1 MQVLSTCLVSLAL
14 FANGARVQTPNKG
27 HDMPAFN
34 LPGASGA
41 ARAKSRT
48 LEPEMVDKQR
58 RSAAGLALAATML
71 GMVPKADAGPFTRQD
86 LNGLSYQNLKGTGL
100 SNTCP
105 RIGKES
111 GTSVS
116 VAGGKYRINNFCLEP
131 TKFEAEEERITRK
144 GEKYKEIVPGKVM
157 TRQTY
162 VLTGIEGALEA
173 DGGKLTFKEQDGI
186 DYAATTV
193 QLPGGERV
201 PFLFTVKDLVAKSD
215 GSSSEVAVGN
225 TFSGDFRVPSYRT
238 GLFLDP
244 KGRGTTTGYD
254 QAIGLAAMQAGGDE
268 DMFAENNK
276 VFEVMKGNINF
287 KVTKVNNE
295 LGEISGEF
303 IQKQPSDTDLGGKKP
318 TDLILKGNWF
328 ATVDKAGEAK
338 SSSY

>member
-1 MQVLSTCLVSLAL
+1 
-14 FANGARVQTPNKG
+14 
-27 HDMPAFN
+27 MPAFN

-41 ARAKSRT
+41 ARAKSRS

-105 RIGKES
+105 RIGKEA

-173 DGGKLTFKEQDGI
+173 DGGKLT
-186 DYAATTV
+186 
-193 QLPGGERV
+193 
-201 PFLFTVKDLVAKSD
+201 VKDLVAKSD
-215 GSSSEVAVGN
+215 GSASEVAVGN
-225 TFSGDFRVPSYRT
+225 TFSGNFRVPSYRT

-254 QAIGLAAMQAGGDE
+254 QAIGL
-268 DMFAENNK
+268 
-276 VFEVMKGNINF
+276 
-287 KVTKVNNE
+287 
-295 LGEISGEF
+295 
-303 IQKQPSDTDLGGKKP
+303 
-318 TDLILKGNWF
+318 
-328 ATVDKAGEAK
+328 
-338 SSSY
+338 

>member
-1 MQVLSTCLVSLAL
+1 
-14 FANGARVQTPNKG
+14 
-27 HDMPAFN
+27 MPAFN

-41 ARAKSRT
+41 ARAKSRS

-111 GTSVS
+111 GTSIS

-131 TKFEAEEERITRK
+131 TKFEAEEEKITRK

-201 PFLFTVKDLVAKSD
+201 PFLFTVKDLNAS
-215 GSSSEVAVGN
+215 GN
-225 TFSGDFRVPSYRT
+225 LESFTGDFNVPSYR
-238 GLFLDP
+238 GSSFLDP
-244 KGRGTTTGYD
+244 KGRGGSTGYETASGIIAAD
-254 QAIGLAAMQAGGDE
+254 QDALE
-268 DMFAENNK
+268 TENIK
-276 VFEVMKGNINF
+276 STAVLKGNIVLN
-287 KVTKVNNE
+287 TPKVNNE
-295 LGEISGEF
+295 TGEIAGVFESV
-303 IQKQPSDTDLGGKKP
+303 QPSDTDLGS
-318 TDLILKGNWF
+318 
-328 ATVDKAGEAK
+328 KAPKDVKISGIWHGRLTK
-338 SSSY
+338 